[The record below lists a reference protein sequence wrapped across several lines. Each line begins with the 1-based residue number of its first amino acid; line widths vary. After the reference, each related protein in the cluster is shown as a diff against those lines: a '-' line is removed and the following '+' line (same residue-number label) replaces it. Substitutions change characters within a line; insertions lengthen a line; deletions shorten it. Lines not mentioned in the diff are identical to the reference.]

1 VGDVLFV
8 RELAADRD
16 LVLAFAADGSP
27 AWALD
32 LESGLQWWYPGGDR
46 VLVRDAIAEHWSTFA
61 TMPITAAS
69 YAGPHPALELG
80 RRADAAARVE
90 PPSTPEPPWTA
101 QLTALLREL
110 SIPARVAVAVGALL
124 LAVTVVPWVGSFLVA
139 GTSASHGVD
148 DATVPVVAT
157 AGERCDVRGEIS
169 HDTQGRVLVCVAPS
183 RALSSQLEWR
193 STT

>member
-1 VGDVLFV
+1 MSDVLFV

-46 VLVRDAIAEHWSTFA
+46 ARVREAIAEHWSGFA
-61 TMPITAAS
+61 AMPVTAAS
-69 YAGPHPALELG
+69 YAGPHPAVELG
-80 RRADAAARVE
+80 RLADAAARVE
-90 PPSTPEPPWTA
+90 PPAPPTPWVT
-101 QLTALLREL
+101 QLAALLRDL
-110 SIPARVAVAVGALL
+110 SMPARIAVAVGVVL
-124 LAVTVVPWVGSFLVA
+124 LAVTVLPWIGSFLVA

-169 HDTQGRVLVCVAPS
+169 HDTSGRVLVCVSPS

-193 STT
+193 ATT

>member
-1 VGDVLFV
+1 MADVLFV

-46 VLVRDAIAEHWSTFA
+46 ARVREAIADHWSSFA

-69 YAGPHPALELG
+69 RSGPHPAVELG
-80 RRADAAARVE
+80 RHADAAARVE
-90 PPSTPEPPWTA
+90 PPPVPTPWTA
-101 QLTALLREL
+101 QVVGLIRDL
-110 SIPARVAVAVGALL
+110 SIPARIAVAVGVVL
-124 LAVTVVPWVGSFLVA
+124 LAVTVLPWVASFLAA
-139 GTSASHGVD
+139 GTAASHGVD
-148 DATVPVVAT
+148 DAVVPVVAT
-157 AGERCDVRGEIS
+157 AGDRCDVRGEIS
-169 HDTQGRVLVCVAPS
+169 HTADGRVLVCVSPS

-193 STT
+193 ATT

>member
-46 VLVRDAIAEHWSTFA
+46 ARVREAIAAHWDGFA
-61 TMPITAAS
+61 SMPVTAAS
-69 YAGPHPALELG
+69 NAGPHPAVELG
-80 RRADAAARVE
+80 RLADAAARVE
-90 PPSTPEPPWTA
+90 PPAPPTPWAT
-101 QLTALLREL
+101 QLAALLRDL
-110 SIPARVAVAVGALL
+110 SMPARIAVAVGVVL
-124 LAVTVVPWVGSFLVA
+124 LAVTVLPWIGSFLVA

-148 DATVPVVAT
+148 EATVPAVAT

-169 HDTQGRVLVCVAPS
+169 HDTQGRVLVCVSPS

-193 STT
+193 ATT

>member
-32 LESGLQWWYPGGDR
+32 LESGVQWWYPGGDR
-46 VLVRDAIAEHWSTFA
+46 ARVREAIADHWSSFA

-69 YAGPHPALELG
+69 YAGPHPAVELG
-80 RRADAAARVE
+80 RHADAAARVE
-90 PPSTPEPPWTA
+90 PPAAPSPWTA
-101 QLTALLREL
+101 QVVALLREL
-110 SIPARVAVAVGALL
+110 SIPARVAVAVAVVL
-124 LAVTVVPWVGSFLVA
+124 LAVTVLPWVASFLVA

-148 DATVPVVAT
+148 DATVPAVAT
-157 AGERCDVRGEIS
+157 AGERCAVRGEIS
-169 HDTQGRVLVCVAPS
+169 HTADGRVLVCVSPS
-183 RALSSQLEWR
+183 RALSSELEWR
-193 STT
+193 ATT

>member
-1 VGDVLFV
+1 MADILFV

-16 LVLAFAADGSP
+16 LVLAFAPDGSP

-46 VLVRDAIAEHWSTFA
+46 ARVREAIAEHWSGFA
-61 TMPITAAS
+61 TMPVTAAS

-90 PPSTPEPPWTA
+90 PPSPPTPWTT
-101 QLTALLREL
+101 QLAALIRAL
-110 SIPARVAVAVGALL
+110 SIPARVAVAVGVLL
-124 LAVTVVPWVGSFLVA
+124 LAAAVVPWVASFLVA

-148 DATVPVVAT
+148 DATVPAVAT
-157 AGERCDVRGEIS
+157 AGERCDVRGEVS
-169 HDTQGRVLVCVAPS
+169 HDSGGRVLVCVSPS

-193 STT
+193 ATT

>member
-46 VLVRDAIAEHWSTFA
+46 ARVREAIAEHWSTFA

-90 PPSTPEPPWTA
+90 PPSTPAPPWTA
-101 QLTALLREL
+101 QLTALIRGL

-124 LAVTVVPWVGSFLVA
+124 LVVTVGPWVGSFLVA

-148 DATVPVVAT
+148 DATVPAVAT

-169 HDTQGRVLVCVAPS
+169 HDSQGRVLVCVSPS

-193 STT
+193 ATT